1 MANTMPAKNKIRS
14 FTEGPLYK
22 SILFFSLPLMASQIL
37 QVLFNISDVIIVG
50 KGIADSTVPVGAVG
64 STSTLLTLFTGFLI
78 GLGAGINVKVA
89 QYLGANK
96 DDDVKKTVNTALI
109 LSVCMGL
116 IIFAASFFFA
126 RGMLEL
132 LKTKDELLDK
142 AVIYLKIYSCG
153 MPAMAIF
160 NYGNGVLSAAGDTKR
175 PLIYLTISGLLN
187 IALNLFFVLRCGL
200 DVEGVALA
208 SVITQYLSA
217 IAVTVRLL
225 NVKGAHKLEFKGF
238 SADKKKTGEIL
249 GLGIPA
255 GLQNAVFSVANMFIQ
270 VGINSFPYKE
280 VTGITTAMNI
290 DTVIYNVMAAFNTA
304 CSTFIGQNY
313 GAGKKKRALR
323 CYFVT
328 TLYACIAG
336 LVLGAF
342 AVFKGDLILA
352 LFDPDP
358 EVIAAGMEKMK
369 IMGLSFC
376 LAPFMDNTIAA
387 SRGIGKSLVPTIM
400 VILGSCVFRVIW
412 IFTIFAQI
420 GTIVSLFL
428 LYPISWAITAI
439 AEIIYFAIAF
449 KRTNFAPKT
458 DIAVLEADTDTH

>member
-1 MANTMPAKNKIRS
+1 M
-14 FTEGPLYK
+14 
-22 SILFFSLPLMASQIL
+22 
-37 QVLFNISDVIIVG
+37 
-50 KGIADSTVPVGAVG
+50 G

-153 MPAMAIF
+153 MPALAIF

-238 SADKKKTGEIL
+238 SVDKKKTGEIL

-369 IMGLSFC
+369 IMGFSFC

-412 IFTIFAQI
+412 IFTIFARI

-458 DIAVLEADTDTH
+458 DIAVLEADTDTHLQ

>member
-1 MANTMPAKNKIRS
+1 MPAKNKIRS
-14 FTEGPLYK
+14 FTEGSLYK

-126 RGMLEL
+126 RGM
-132 LKTKDELLDK
+132 
-142 AVIYLKIYSCG
+142 
-153 MPAMAIF
+153 PALAIF

-238 SADKKKTGEIL
+238 SVDKKKTGEIL

-369 IMGLSFC
+369 IMGFSFC

-412 IFTIFAQI
+412 IFTIFARI

>member
-1 MANTMPAKNKIRS
+1 MPAKNKIRS

-116 IIFAASFFFA
+116 VIFAASFFFA

-153 MPAMAIF
+153 MPALAIF

-313 GAGKKKRALR
+313 GA
-323 CYFVT
+323 V
-328 TLYACIAG
+328 
-336 LVLGAF
+336 

-369 IMGLSFC
+369 IMGFSFC

>member
-14 FTEGPLYK
+14 FTEGSLYK

-126 RGMLEL
+126 RGM
-132 LKTKDELLDK
+132 
-142 AVIYLKIYSCG
+142 
-153 MPAMAIF
+153 PALAIF

-238 SADKKKTGEIL
+238 SVDKKKTGEIL

-369 IMGLSFC
+369 IMGFSFC

-412 IFTIFAQI
+412 IFTIFARI

>member
-1 MANTMPAKNKIRS
+1 MPAKNKIRS

-116 IIFAASFFFA
+116 VIFAASFFFA

-153 MPAMAIF
+153 MPALAIF

-313 GAGKKKRALR
+313 GA
-323 CYFVT
+323 
-328 TLYACIAG
+328 
-336 LVLGAF
+336 F

-369 IMGLSFC
+369 IMGFSFC